1 MKRLE
6 NKSVIITA
14 AGQGIGKETAIR
26 FFNEGANVI
35 ATDIN
40 RNHKLEKLSKEF
52 PKIKTYTLD
61 STNAAETKK
70 FADSVSKVD
79 VLINCVG
86 FVHNG
91 TILNCEEKDFD
102 F

>member
-26 FFNEGANVI
+26 FFKEGANVI

-40 RNHKLEKLSKEF
+40 LS
-52 PKIKTYTLD
+52 
-61 STNAAETKK
+61 
-70 FADSVSKVD
+70 
-79 VLINCVG
+79 LI
-86 FVHNG
+86 H
-91 TILNCEEKDFD
+91 I
-102 F
+102 

>member
-40 RNHKLEKLSKEF
+40 RSNKLKELAKEY
-52 PKIKTYTLD
+52 PKIKIYILD
-61 STNAAETKK
+61 
-70 FADSVSKVD
+70 
-79 VLINCVG
+79 
-86 FVHNG
+86 
-91 TILNCEEKDFD
+91 
-102 F
+102 